1 MIWRKTKS
9 AWRALGLGQLKSR
22 AAAYAAL
29 RERMPPCGSACRG
42 TGAVF
47 VPAAPEFCRVGTEFV
62 KSVPLSMRFGRLGN
76 RFLAN
81 LFPDRPLS
89 GGGGTEKRKSV
100 PQSRYAGRLR
110 DRSCPRPTGQTSFGT
125 ETGEAVPK
133 LPVFRRAGTG
143 KLARRYGERKKLV
156 PPAGEFADLW
166 TAQQSPST
174 SAVPAAS
181 APRSPDPR
189 PPLRG
194 LAAPLLPKPG
204 LRFA

>member
-1 MIWRKTKS
+1 MKSKRNGAPARMIWRKTKS

-89 GGGGTEKRKSV
+89 GDGGTEKRKSV

-110 DRSCPRPTGQTSFGT
+110 DRSCPRPTGQTSFG
-125 ETGEAVPK
+125 GQK
-133 LPVFRRAGTG
+133 QG
-143 KLARRYGERKKLV
+143 KLSPSCRFSGER
-156 PPAGEFADLW
+156 GR
-166 TAQQSPST
+166 
-174 SAVPAAS
+174 AS
-181 APRSPDPR
+181 W
-189 PPLRG
+189 RG
-194 LAAPLLPKPG
+194 GTVNGKS
-204 LRFA
+204 